1 MNWLL
6 IYLSL
11 PANVLNAAEAL
22 VSHGVNEK
30 KLYRLLTKP
39 KRGRRKT
46 RKKGPTTEP
55 GKRGAPNKSRD
66 TVARLLFSVDDYK
79 ATHPEAT
86 TDKAAIE
93 ALLNQSADRNKLSRT
108 NVRQKHLSRLQKK
121 LSRHRVELRRKPASQ

>member
-11 PANVLNAAEAL
+11 PANVWNAVETL
-22 VSHGVNEK
+22 VNHGVNEK
-30 KLYRLLTKP
+30 ELYRLVAKR
-39 KRGRRKT
+39 KRGRP

-79 ATHPEAT
+79 ATHQEVT

-93 ALLNQSADRNKLSRT
+93 ALLNVAADRNKLSRT
-108 NVRQKHLSRLQKK
+108 NVRQKHLVPLQKK
-121 LSRHRVELRRKPASQ
+121 LSRYRVELRQKPASQ